1 MDKEALK
8 RIPQGEF
15 YDYGDSPTKHKCAQ
29 CGERDWQ
36 YAIAGMAGRDR
47 CICAACHKLHPPG
60 SPPEV
65 PEHDKPV
72 RLTGEWKVPEKGK
85 DWGWLSPG
93 KTPEVCYWER
103 EVGGTSLDI
112 HGGNRWILELVPEA
126 EEWPKWVVDGGFVY
140 RWAGP
145 NTCSCSLS
153 AEGFYWNDKNG
164 EDGWDDWCSR
174 HECTEAHARE
184 VMAADGRAW
193 PKEWG
198 PPEQVGEWPQWA
210 IGVAGVYGYQV
221 ARFCDANHYDFT
233 STREIGGATQTGGDW
248 LLKEK
253 GCRKVPLAEAYAY
266 AQEHNLAWPEGWE
279 SPEAETLYAVPKYSA
294 AMYASLAPDGISRH
308 HHADG
313 TIDVDQ
319 SLCVD
324 REKWGR
330 NLCWNRCTR
339 EEALARVMPAKAEK
353 PEAETSRTRCDVC
366 GEDTGAWVECH
377 DGKSRCGTCYP
388 KYKTAYDET
397 DANLDVPA
405 KDAGAPRFRKEQT
418 MSTNN
423 EVMEYD
429 GAEEVAC
436 PKCGVGL
443 SGPSKKNY
451 SSCGEPRSEWR
462 LSGGLLK
469 RKCDGCKAKVRMY
482 PKSCRA
488 PLPPIEDDPG
498 IEKVAKAH
506 RKAWEPDALVTAG
519 QSIVGGV
526 GILAWT
532 LLNIAAKTTGFAL
545 RRVVRPSVGWVAHR
559 YGGAA
564 ALFVLACLAWQYP
577 SGATRV
583 AGSVANGVV
592 VAANA
597 IGSAWAW
604 CAGLV
609 G

>member
-47 CICAACHKLHPPG
+47 CICAACHKLHPPD

-72 RLTGEWKVPEKGK
+72 RLTGEWKVPEEGK
-85 DWGWLSPG
+85 DWGWLSPLAG
-93 KTPEVCYWER
+93 RVCTWLDTP
-103 EVGGTSLDI
+103 GGASQPDY
-112 HGGNRWILELVPEA
+112 GGNRWILELVPEVKPAPMTRDAAMDHERERREA
-126 EEWPKWVVDGGFVY
+126 E
-140 RWAGP
+140 
-145 NTCSCSLS
+145 
-153 AEGFYWNDKNG
+153 
-164 EDGWDDWCSR
+164 
-174 HECTEAHARE
+174 
-184 VMAADGRAW
+184 
-193 PKEWG
+193 EWG

-253 GCRKVPLAEAYAY
+253 GCRKVPLGEAYAY

-279 SPEAETLYAVPKYSA
+279 VPEAETLYAVPKYSA

-313 TIDVDQ
+313 TKDGEQ

-324 REKWGR
+324 REKWGQ
-330 NLCWNRCTR
+330 NLCWRRCTR

-506 RKAWEPDALVTAG
+506 RKTWEPDALVTAG